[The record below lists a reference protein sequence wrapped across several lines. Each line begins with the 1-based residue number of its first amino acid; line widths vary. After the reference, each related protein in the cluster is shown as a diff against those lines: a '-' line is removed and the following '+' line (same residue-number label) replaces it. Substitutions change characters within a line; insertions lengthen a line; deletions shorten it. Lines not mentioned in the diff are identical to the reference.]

1 MSRLALAIAVKGAWD
16 ADQLVAALEAA
27 GVPAGTE
34 VHVACDPQFAPSA
47 PPPSLFV
54 HVTTGA
60 SLFELWGVAI
70 ANGSSAWV
78 AVLHA
83 AALPAPGWFAAMT
96 REIERDGQS
105 DGYWGPIEPK
115 PAIAADRMLG
125 YLTEYCQFHRPVEPG
140 LREVPGSNLVLPRER
155 IGAATDFSKTRL
167 LGQGLAPK
175 YVADA
180 VVLYARPNPLAGYC
194 RRRFSHGRAFAAART
209 PHLPLVQAF
218 PLCAALPFVRTGR
231 IVRHAWRHRELRGVT
246 LRLVPAILLAESCW
260 SAGELIGY
268 VTRRAGDAAALD

>member
-70 ANGSSAWV
+70 ANSSSAWV

-115 PAIAADRMLG
+115 PAISADRMLG
-125 YLTEYCQFHRPVEPG
+125 YLTEYCQFHRPLEPG

-167 LGQGLAPK
+167 LRQGLRAEIC
-175 YVADA
+175 
-180 VVLYARPNPLAGYC
+180 C
-194 RRRFSHGRAFAAART
+194 RCSRA
-209 PHLPLVQAF
+209 
-218 PLCAALPFVRTGR
+218 LCAAESIRGLLPTTIQSWSRLCR
-231 IVRHAWRHRELRGVT
+231 RAHAP
-246 LRLVPAILLAESCW
+246 PAIGASIAALRRLAIRPRGPDRPARLAPQGIARRHTPIAAGNPARRNLLV
-260 SAGELIGY
+260 G
-268 VTRRAGDAAALD
+268 RRADRLRDPAGG